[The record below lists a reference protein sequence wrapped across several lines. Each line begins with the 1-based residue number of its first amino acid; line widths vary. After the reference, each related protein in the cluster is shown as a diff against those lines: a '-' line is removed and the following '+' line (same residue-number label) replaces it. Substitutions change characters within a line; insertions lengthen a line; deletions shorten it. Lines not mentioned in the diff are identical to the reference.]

1 MIRAYSVYF
10 CKRRT
15 VMGDEKWVDLNDYT
29 EMVMKNNQLD
39 PINYTKYDVK
49 RGLRNNDGTGV
60 LVGLTQI
67 GDVHGYIV
75 DEKEKVPVEGRLRY
89 RGIELKDLAAGFQK
103 EKRFGFEETVYLL
116 LFGQL
121 PDREELEKFKKIL
134 GEYRTLP
141 NGFTE
146 DMILTAPS
154 SNIMN
159 KLARSVLAAYSY
171 DENPED
177 LSIKNVLR
185 QLIQLIAQ
193 FPTFVAYGY
202 QAKQHYHEKKTLY
215 IHSPDPELSTAE
227 NILRLIRPDKSYTSL
242 EAELLDLALVVHA
255 EHGGGNNSAFTIHV
269 VTSSDTD
276 TYSAVSAAV
285 GSLKGHKHGGAAIKV
300 RQMIDDFKKNVK
312 EWEDEE
318 EVADYI
324 EKILRKEVF
333 DQQGLIYGMGHAVY
347 TYSDPRAVLLKGKAK
362 ELAEEKGYSREFKLY
377 DIIERL
383 TPPIFSR
390 LKNSDKVISANV
402 DFYSGFVYH
411 MLDIPVDLFTPIF
424 AVARV
429 PGWSAHR
436 IEEIVNGKRI
446 LRPAYK
452 HIRRENMNYV
462 PLKDRK

>member
-1 MIRAYSVYF
+1 MED
-10 CKRRT
+10 KR
-15 VMGDEKWVDLNDYT
+15 WVDLNDYT
-29 EMVMKNNQLD
+29 EVVMKNNQID
-39 PINYTKYDVK
+39 PIYYTRYDVK

-89 RGIELKDLAAGFQK
+89 RGIELKDLVTGFQK

-121 PDREELEKFKKIL
+121 PNKEELERFKKVL

-141 NGFTE
+141 SGFTE

-202 QAKQHYHEKKTLY
+202 QAKMHYHEHKTLY
-215 IHSPDPELSTAE
+215 IHTPDPELSTAE
-227 NILRLIRPDKSYTSL
+227 NILRLIRPDASYTAL

-276 TYSAVSAAV
+276 TYSAISAAV

-300 RQMIDDFKKNVK
+300 RQMIDDFKKNIK

-318 EVADYI
+318 EVAAYI
-324 EKILRKEVF
+324 EKILRNEAF
-333 DQQGLIYGMGHAVY
+333 DKQGLIYGMGHAVY
-347 TYSDPRAVLLKGKAK
+347 TYSDPRAVLLKEKAMD
-362 ELAEEKGYSREFKLY
+362 LAAEKGYDREFKLY

-383 TPPIFSR
+383 TPQIFAR

-411 MLDIPVDLFTPIF
+411 MLDIPTDLFTPIF

-429 PGWSAHR
+429 PGWAAHR
-436 IEEIVNGKRI
+436 IEEIINGKRI

-452 HIRRENMNYV
+452 HILRQNMSYV

>member
-1 MIRAYSVYF
+1 MNV
-10 CKRRT
+10 
-15 VMGDEKWVDLNDYT
+15 EKWLDLNKYADLV
-29 EMVMKNNQLD
+29 ERNNQLD
-39 PINYTKYDVK
+39 PMYYTKYDVK

-89 RGIELKDLAAGFQK
+89 RGYELTDLVTGFQK
-103 EKRFGFEETVYLL
+103 EGRFGFEETVYLL

-121 PDREELEKFKKIL
+121 PNKEELNEFKNL
-134 GEYRTLP
+134 LAERRALP
-141 NGFTE
+141 PGFTE

-177 LSIKNVLR
+177 TSLENVLR
-185 QLIQLIAQ
+185 QSIELIAH
-193 FPTFVAYGY
+193 FPVFIAYGY
-202 QAKQHYHEKKTLY
+202 QAKQHYHEGKTLY

-227 NILRLIRPDKSYTSL
+227 NILRLIRPDGSYTAL
-242 EAELLDLALVVHA
+242 EADLLDLALVVHA

-285 GSLKGHKHGGAAIKV
+285 GSLKGSKHGGAAMKV
-300 RQMIDDFKKNVK
+300 RQMMDDIKQNI
-312 EWEDEE
+312 EDWDNEE
-318 EVADYI
+318 EVASYI
-324 EKILRKEVF
+324 EQILRKEAF
-333 DQQGLIYGMGHAVY
+333 DGQGLVYGMGHAVY
-347 TYSDPRAVLLKGKAK
+347 TLSDPRAVLLKGKAR
-362 ELAEEKGYSREFKLY
+362 ELAKEKGYMKEFRLY
-377 DIIERL
+377 DIVERL
-383 TPPIFSR
+383 TPSIFR
-390 LKNSDKVISANV
+390 RIKNSNKVISANV

-411 MLDIPVDLFTPIF
+411 MLDIPMELFTPIF
-424 AVARV
+424 AVARM
-429 PGWSAHR
+429 PGWAAHR
-436 IEEIVNGKRI
+436 IEEIINGRRI

-452 HIRRENMNYV
+452 HIRRDAMSYV
-462 PLKDRK
+462 PLQDRK